1 MSTHRL
7 FLPLTLTLALL
18 IQLGGPAPGR
28 AAPATAAAPTLL
40 PYPILFVTQIPI
52 AADFTTIGSTFGN
65 HLATLDSVGRGGDLW
80 IRYPDG
86 SLKNLTQAAGYGG
99 SGFLTGN
106 AGIAVRDP
114 AVHWSGVKAVFSMV
128 MGAPDGQYDYN
139 DYYWQMYEITGFNYP
154 TQTVAITKVPNQ
166 PANFNNISP
175 IYASD
180 GDILFTTDR
189 PRNGSALLYPQLD
202 EYEEAPVV
210 TGLWKLNPATGALT
224 LLNHAPSGDF
234 SPSID
239 SYGRVIFTQWDHLQ
253 RDQQADADSN
263 YGGGVNDCG
272 EYSFYGTFN
281 YLSEDSP
288 AYNLNDRSEVFP
300 EPRACRTDLLSGTNL
315 VGHNFNQFL
324 PWMINQDGTES
335 EILNHLGRHELGIYS
350 ERAINN
356 DPNVIE
362 YYRQYGVI
370 ANQNPIY
377 TGMFQIREAPTQPGV
392 YYGVDAPE
400 FGTHASG
407 QIISTTAPP
416 GLSPDQT
423 LIHYVTSPNDNEHY
437 REPLPLSDGAL
448 LAVHTAYTGSETG
461 NGTDSDY
468 DFRLKM
474 LTLGGNGYWSD
485 GSPLTPGISKTV
497 SYWQPDYLVT
507 YSGLLWELNPVE
519 VKPRTAPPIPSYPL
533 GAPEQQMFD
542 AANVTVAEF
551 QAYLQANHLA
561 LAVSRDVTTRD
572 DLDRQQPFNLRI
584 PGGVQTIGMPGTIY
598 DLKYMQFFQ
607 ADQLRGLTFGG
618 ATPRDGRRVLAQPMH
633 DPLAMVNN
641 PPTTGPAG
649 SVILGLDGSMAAF
662 VPAQRALT
670 WQTTDPA
677 GVGVVRERYWVTFQP
692 GEIRVCTSCH
702 GLSTLDQAGDPPPN
716 NPPQALYDLLMYW
729 KDLVNPPVA
738 DLFVSNA
745 VTATSLLTATLTW
758 TPPTNAITVTLRYSA
773 SLITEANWD
782 SALLLTDTL
791 TGTASAYQAEVPDTV
806 GTAYFALKYQNDEGE
821 FAELSNNA
829 FWPAWRVF
837 MPILRR

>member
-1 MSTHRL
+1 MFRHSTTITL
-7 FLPLTLTLALL
+7 ILTLTL
-18 IQLGGPAPGR
+18 LGHLGMPV
-28 AAPATAAAPTLL
+28 AAAQRPAGPVPV

-65 HLATLDSVGRGGDLW
+65 HLASMDSVGRGGDLW
-80 IRYPDG
+80 IRYTDG
-86 SLKNLTQAAGYGG
+86 SLKNLTAAAGLGG
-99 SGFLTGN
+99 SGELTGTL
-106 AGIAVRDP
+106 GIAVRDP
-114 AVHWSGVKAVFSMV
+114 AVHWSGTKAIFSMV
-128 MGAPDGQYDYN
+128 IGAPAGLYDYH
-139 DYYWQMYEITGFNYP
+139 DYYWQMYEVTGFNYP
-154 TQTVAITKVPNQ
+154 TQTVAITLVPNQ
-166 PANFNNISP
+166 PANYNNVSP

-180 GDILFTTDR
+180 GNIIFTTDR

-210 TGLWKLNPATGALT
+210 TGLWKLNPGTGELI

-272 EYSFYGTFN
+272 AYSFYGTFN
-281 YLSEDSP
+281 YISEDS
-288 AYNLNDRSEVFP
+288 AITTTSRAEVFP
-300 EPRACRTDLLSGTNL
+300 EPRACRAELLAGANL

-324 PWMINQDGTES
+324 PWMINQDGTDG

-350 ERAINN
+350 ERAIND

-362 YYRQYGVI
+362 YYRQYGTI

-377 TGMFQIREAPTQPGV
+377 TGMFQIREAPTQPGA

-407 QIISTTAPP
+407 QIISATAPP

-423 LIHYVTSPNDNEHY
+423 LIIFITDPDDDEHY
-437 REPLPLSDGAL
+437 REPLPLSDGTL
-448 LAVHTAYTGSETG
+448 IAVHTDYTGAETG
-461 NGTDSDY
+461 AGTDSDY
-468 DFRLKM
+468 DFRLKT

-485 GSPLTPGISKTV
+485 GQPLTSGITKTV
-497 SYWQPDYLVT
+497 SYWQPDYLVS
-507 YSGLLWELNPVE
+507 YSGPLWELNPVE
-519 VKPRTAPPIPSYPL
+519 VRPRTAPPSSPYPL

-542 AANVTVAEF
+542 AANVNVAEF
-551 QAYLQANHLA
+551 QAYLQANNLA

-572 DLDRQQPFNLRI
+572 DLDKQQPFNLRI
-584 PGGVQTIGMPGTIY
+584 PGGAQTIGAPGAIY
-598 DLKYMQFFQ
+598 DLSYMQFFQ

-618 ATPRDGRRVLAQPMH
+618 ATPREGRRVLAQPMH
-633 DPLAMVNN
+633 DSAAIAHN
-641 PPTTGPAG
+641 PPTTGPTG

-662 VPAQRALT
+662 VPAQRAMT

-702 GLSTLDQAGDPPPN
+702 GLSTLDQAGNTAPS
-716 NPPQALYDLLMYW
+716 NPPQALYDLLLHW
-729 KDLVNPPVA
+729 KDLVNPPVNDLRVA
-738 DLFVSNA
+738 DA
-745 VTATSLLTATLTW
+745 VTTTGTLTATLTW
-758 TPPTNAITVTLRYSA
+758 TPPTNAITVTLRYSN
-773 SLITEANWD
+773 SLITEGNWD

-791 TGTASAYQAEVPDTV
+791 TGTADVYQAVVPYTD

-821 FAELSNNA
+821 FSELSNNA
-829 FWPAWRVF
+829 FWPYWRVYL
-837 MPILRR
+837 PILRR